1 MKNNV
6 DVIREKWADGQV
18 AIGTGITF
26 SDSSIIEL
34 LGEAGL
40 DLVFID
46 LEHGSLSLETAKTH
60 VMVARGAGLAAF
72 IRVASF
78 DPVVIKP
85 VIDLHPAAIVVPRIL
100 DSKQAAIAVAACKY
114 PPKGIRGFSPI
125 RGMRYGGLSQEAY
138 FKQVDDQTMVIVQ
151 IEEASAVEDIDAILT
166 TPGLDAIMVG
176 PNDLSGSLGFMGQHD
191 NPEVVAAIDKT
202 IERAR
207 THGIPVGVGAG
218 FDTESVRRWIEK
230 GLHWMTLSADWFGL
244 YSYTDTMVTTVR
256 KLENEYGKR

>member
-85 VIDLHPAAIVVPRIL
+85 VIDLHPAAIVVPSPNTWAREL
-100 DSKQAAIAVAACKY
+100 GTPRLSL
-114 PPKGIRGFSPI
+114 IRGISLIKRITPA
-125 RGMRYGGLSQEAY
+125 G
-138 FKQVDDQTMVIVQ
+138 IVQ
-151 IEEASAVEDIDAILT
+151 L
-166 TPGLDAIMVG
+166 
-176 PNDLSGSLGFMGQHD
+176 
-191 NPEVVAAIDKT
+191 
-202 IERAR
+202 
-207 THGIPVGVGAG
+207 
-218 FDTESVRRWIEK
+218 
-230 GLHWMTLSADWFGL
+230 
-244 YSYTDTMVTTVR
+244 
-256 KLENEYGKR
+256 